1 MVDPFAKKNFTLSFD
16 NVLPDTEK
24 ARAYKAKKDAEERR
38 LLEEDQQAKK
48 RNEDREQKQ
57 KAERQEQER
66 QARQEEQKRK
76 EEERRRKEEEEQ
88 KSKLEGR
95 LEKFLKELSDDTT
108 ASEFSLAGLNLGP
121 VRCRILANHL
131 EHNKSLKGL
140 HMCRKKIGD
149 EEGVELTE
157 KLKANRCLQ
166 KLELEGNTLGP
177 NTARKIGE
185 LLKVNDQLRVLDL
198 EGNNLT
204 NGFTD
209 KIGFSAIAEALKTN
223 KTLLSLNLC
232 TCALEEQCGQVLVDA
247 MQMNN
252 TLIHLDVTGNK
263 LFLSQ
268 IREIKAKL
276 EENKRA
282 YDEERFREWEE
293 RKRMREEQE
302 ATEMIGTVLEQEEFR
317 DKHRMVR
324 EKMEREK
331 RDKNWQEETMRQRHE
346 ELKAME
352 KLVKAA
358 KIRAEASGKRRKKKK
373 PAKK

>member
-1 MVDPFAKKNFTLSFD
+1 MVDPFAKKHFSLSFG

-24 ARAYKAKKDAEERR
+24 AREYKAKKDAEERR

-66 QARQEEQKRK
+66 QARLEEHKRK

-88 KSKLEGR
+88 RSRLEGR
-95 LEKFLKELSDDTT
+95 LEKFLKELSEDTT
-108 ASEFSLAGLNLGP
+108 ASEFSLAGLDLGP
-121 VRCRILANHL
+121 VRCRILAHQL
-131 EHNKSLKGL
+131 KHNRSLKGL
-140 HMCRKKIGD
+140 HLCRKQIGD
-149 EEGVELTE
+149 DEGEELLS
-157 KLKANRCLQ
+157 KLKSNRCLQ
-166 KLELEGNTLGP
+166 KLELEGNMLGP
-177 NTARKIGE
+177 KSARKLGE
-185 LLKVNDQLRVLDL
+185 LLAVNDQIRVLDI

-204 NGFTD
+204 NGAQDRVSF
-209 KIGFSAIAEALKTN
+209 FAISDAIKSNT
-223 KTLLSLNLC
+223 TLLSLNLC
-232 TCALEEQCGQVLVDA
+232 SCYLDEQCGQVLVDA
-247 MQMNN
+247 LMQNH
-252 TLIHLDVTGNK
+252 TLINLDVTGNK
-263 LFLSQ
+263 LRLEHV
-268 IREIKAKL
+268 REIKAKL

-293 RKRMREEQE
+293 RKRMSEEQE
-302 ATEMIGTVLEQEEFR
+302 ATEMIATVVEQEEFR

-331 RDKNWQEETMRQRHE
+331 RDKNWQEESMKQRHE

-358 KIRAEASGKRRKKKK
+358 KLRAEVSGKRKRKKK
-373 PAKK
+373 PGKK